1 MIKIIAK
8 MLVKEGKVEELKSVA
23 AELVKKSQ
31 AEEGNIFYTLNVSTE
46 NPNLLVFIECWK
58 DQEAINFHNATE
70 HFTRIVP
77 QMGALCEKSYPV
89 ELFNEVEY

>member
-8 MLVKEGKVEELKSVA
+8 RLVKEDKVEEFKALA

-46 NPNLLVFIECWK
+46 KPNLLIFIECWK
-58 DQEAINFHNATE
+58 DKEAIKIHNATE

-77 QMGALCEKSYPV
+77 QMGPLCEEAYPV
-89 ELFNEVEY
+89 ELYNEIEY